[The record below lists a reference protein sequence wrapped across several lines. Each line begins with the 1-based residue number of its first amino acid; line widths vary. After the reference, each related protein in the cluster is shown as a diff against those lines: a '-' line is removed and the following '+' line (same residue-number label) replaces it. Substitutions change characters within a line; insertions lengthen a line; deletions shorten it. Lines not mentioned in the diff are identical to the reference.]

1 MSKLDEARAKIDAID
16 AQMAELFKQRMENVK
31 TLAEYKNERGLPVE
45 DAEREQGIIDKN
57 MKSIDDEQL
66 KPLYMDFIQDTIDI
80 SKRYQHRMIKGLK
93 VVVGGEK
100 REDLFAA
107 EKAFPEGKITHYER
121 FEDAYNAVED
131 GKFDVAVLPLDNNY
145 KGDVGKVYDLI
156 FSGSLY
162 VNSIRSTGHG
172 GGITRYAVLSRVKNE
187 QNPSSDSESFLLMFT
202 VKDEVGALSNAISV
216 ISGFG
221 YNMKVLRSRPMR
233 DLPWQ
238 HYFYVE
244 LTGKTSEGSDERLIK
259 AMEETCAY
267 VKMAGFFL
275 EESEI

>member
-45 DAEREQGIIDKN
+45 DAEREQGIIDKS
-57 MKSIDDEQL
+57 MKSIDDEEL

-172 GGITRYAVLSRVKNE
+172 GGITRYAVL
-187 QNPSSDSESFLLMFT
+187 
-202 VKDEVGALSNAISV
+202 
-216 ISGFG
+216 
-221 YNMKVLRSRPMR
+221 
-233 DLPWQ
+233 
-238 HYFYVE
+238 
-244 LTGKTSEGSDERLIK
+244 
-259 AMEETCAY
+259 
-267 VKMAGFFL
+267 
-275 EESEI
+275 